1 VTLRMRVGI
10 LPKVFVTMVFVTV
23 IPLAVIWYLGYQ
35 ATMDRLSKD
44 IDDRL
49 SGVANNAVT
58 HVNAWVD
65 THARLLGQNAALG
78 DIASMDPKR
87 QRPVLESIA
96 RTYPWIFLAHTVAPN
111 GMNVTR
117 NDQEA
122 PKDYN
127 DRKWFQQPAAGAPLG
142 WQVLISRTT
151 GQPAFNLAT
160 PIRNP
165 LGGVIGVLSI
175 GMHIDELTRTIANV
189 HIGATGFAFLVDER
203 GAVIAHPK
211 ARGSLAQHP
220 AVIAVGSESKKKV
233 VFEEGGKT
241 VVAYAQKTDQGWT
254 FVTQQDYAEA
264 YAPIDDA
271 NRKALILLVGSVVF
285 VGLLAS
291 VLAPRLTHPIRNLTE
306 IADAISR
313 GQLGDQIHEVERS
326 DEIGGLA
333 RAIDRLKMSVELA
346 MRRLVVGDP
355 RGLTPR
361 EQAAAAAIGRRDG

>member
-1 VTLRMRVGI
+1 MGLRIRVGI
-10 LPKVFVTMVFVTV
+10 LPKVFVTMVFVTI

-35 ATMDRLSKD
+35 ATTERLSKD
-44 IDDRL
+44 VDDRL
-49 SGVANNAVT
+49 SGVADNAVT

-65 THARLLGQNAALG
+65 THVRLLGQNVALG
-78 DIASMDPKR
+78 DITSLDPKR
-87 QRPVLESIA
+87 QRPVLESIS
-96 RTYPWIFLAHTVAPN
+96 RVYPWIFLAHTVAPN

-122 PKDYN
+122 PKDYA
-127 DRKWFQQPAAGAPLG
+127 DRKWFQQAAAGEPLG
-142 WQVLISRTT
+142 RQVVISRTT
-151 GQPAFNLAT
+151 GQPAFSLAV
-160 PIRNP
+160 PIRDP
-165 LGGVIGVLSI
+165 QGGVLGVLSI
-175 GMHIDELTRTIANV
+175 VMHIDELTRTIANV
-189 HIGATGFAFLVDER
+189 RIGATGFAFLVDET

-211 ARGSLAQHP
+211 ARGNLAQHP
-220 AVIAVGSESKKKV
+220 AVMAVGSEAKKKV

-264 YAPIDDA
+264 YAPIADA
-271 NRKALILLVGSVVF
+271 NRKALMLLVGSVVF

-291 VLAPRLTHPIRNLTE
+291 VLAPRLTRPIRNLTE

-313 GQLGDQIHEVERS
+313 GQMDDQIHEVDRS

-355 RGLTPR
+355 RGLTSR
-361 EQAAAAAIGRRDG
+361 EHAAATSGRRDG